1 MAYLISCGK
10 LDKKY
15 IAYPT
20 IAIIVLIIRNYF
32 FFKTKMFKNLVSQH
46 FIKIIINSLG
56 KSLAIVPFIFFKK
69 GVHYSI
75 KVDETNENGKLY
87 TKQYIYSF
95 TEISKIQK

>member
-1 MAYLISCGK
+1 MAYLISYGK

-15 IAYPT
+15 IVYPT

-87 TKQYIYSF
+87 KKQYIYSF